1 MIKQKLRANQETRQV
16 LSKNNLNPSMLTAKN
31 TYSDLLWL
39 VVFLGLFYALWI
51 GSHALFTPD
60 EGRYSEVAREM
71 VTSGDYVTPRL
82 NGVAFL
88 DKPALYYWLQAA
100 SIKLFGLKEWS
111 LRFWPAFMGI
121 LGSLVTYLT
130 ASVLFN
136 RRTGILSAIILA
148 TAPLYYGAAHYAN
161 LDLEVATLIGNSLL
175 CFLAALQ
182 TQSAQL
188 RNGFLLGAYIFSGL
202 AALTKGLIGI
212 VFPAMIVGTWIVL
225 LNRWSMLRKMHLIA
239 GFLLFLSIT
248 APWYFLVQ
256 KANPEF
262 LHFFFVT
269 QQVSRFLTT
278 QDFNSKAAI
287 WFYIPV
293 VLAGF
298 FPWSVFLI
306 QAIHQN
312 LKLVLKDRQKFATQL
327 FLLLWFAIVLI
338 FFSIP
343 LSKTVGYILP
353 IFPVV
358 AVLVGSYLSN
368 FWNAPKAKGVSAG
381 LVVFKIVSITVSVL
395 FIASPFLSAQLEIPL
410 GFTRYLQYMGI
421 VLLLATGFTLFLPRK
436 LSLLPLFSSFLAT
449 IVVLL
454 LIFLSSAGSI
464 NEKSIKPLAVALKP
478 TLNATDEVVTFFRYY
493 QDLPI
498 YLERRITIVADWQAE
513 DISHNDNWLRE
524 MWYGMVFQDT
534 KDWLIGESSFW
545 QRWNSPKRLYVVTD
559 KRYLNSFKQHHY
571 YMLNKYKND
580 VVLLSNQPNK
590 IG

>member
-1 MIKQKLRANQETRQV
+1 MIKQKLRVIQENQQV
-16 LSKNNLNPSMLTAKN
+16 LSKNNSNASPLISKN
-31 TYSDLLWL
+31 TYVDLVYLIL
-39 VVFLGLFYALWI
+39 FIGLFYAIWI

-71 VTSGDYVTPRL
+71 VASGDYVTPRL

-100 SIKLFGLKEWS
+100 AIKLFGLKEWS
-111 LRFWPAFMGI
+111 LRFWPAFMGV
-121 LGSLVTYLT
+121 LGAVVTYFT

-136 RRTGILSAIILA
+136 RRTGILSALILA
-148 TAPLYYGAAHYAN
+148 TAPLYYGGAHYAN
-161 LDLEVATLIGNSLL
+161 LDLEVASLIGNSLL
-175 CFLAALQ
+175 CFIAGMQATS
-182 TQSAQL
+182 TQW
-188 RNGFLLGAYIFSGL
+188 RNRFLFAAYIFSGL

-212 VFPAMIVGTWIVL
+212 VFPAMIVGAWILL
-225 LNRWSMLRKMHLIA
+225 LNRWALLKRMHVIA
-239 GFLLFLSIT
+239 GAVIFLMIT

-287 WFYIPV
+287 WFYVPV

-306 QAIHQN
+306 QAIYKKI
-312 LKLVLKDRQKFATQL
+312 KLVLKDRQQFATEL
-327 FLLLWFAIVLI
+327 FLLLWFAIVLV

-353 IFPVV
+353 IFPVS
-358 AVLVGSYLSN
+358 AVLVGSYLSDL
-368 FWNAPKAKGVSAG
+368 WNAPQAKGISKG
-381 LVVFKIVSITVSVL
+381 LVAFEIVIIAVAAFFLVS
-395 FIASPFLSAQLEIPL
+395 PRLSVQLEMPMA
-410 GFTRYLQYMGI
+410 FTPYLQAMGL
-421 VLLLATGFTLFLPRK
+421 VLLATAALMLFLPRRV
-436 LSLLPLFSSFLAT
+436 SLLPLFSSFLAM
-449 IVVLL
+449 IVALL
-454 LIFLSSAGSI
+454 LIFLSSAGAI
-464 NEKSIKPLAVALKP
+464 NDKSIKPLATALKP
-478 TLNATDEVVTFFRYY
+478 TLNANDEVVTFFRYY

-513 DISHNDNWLRE
+513 DIPHNDNWVRE

-534 KDWLIGESSFW
+534 KDWLIGENSFW
-545 QRWNSPKRLYVVTD
+545 QRWNSPKHLYVITD
-559 KRYLNSFKQHHY
+559 ARYLDAFKKHKY
-571 YMLNKYKND
+571 Y
-580 VVLLSNQPNK
+580 VVGKQNEVFLLSNKPSDS
-590 IG
+590 